1 MDAELQRLIAK
12 TRTAHGQQSAER
24 PTSGHAVG
32 SSSHR
37 SIAPTFPAAQQ
48 AAVPRKRKRLKADAA
63 DAGPSPGRPR
73 LAPPPSF
80 AERDLFFSASA
91 DRVHTRAPMTQ
102 LGASGAPRDAPVV
115 QQQQKQQQ
123 KADFKE
129 MAVSVELYGSARLE
143 GLSKKDQ
150 KARERQRLGLQPE
163 KPHKRPYK
171 QLMELRKK
179 QRGQDAV
186 AAALAKEAGNTVRK
200 QAPELLRAAERAK
213 FRADD
218 GPTDGVNAGSGVLHV
233 NAKQIRAVRF
243 HSKKGGGGG
252 GKGKGGRGGGGK
264 GKGGRGGGGKGKG
277 GRGKGG
283 RGKGGGGRGR

>member
-63 DAGPSPGRPR
+63 DAGPPPGRPR

-102 LGASGAPRDAPVV
+102 LGASGSPRDAPFAGKLPAQQ

-123 KADFKE
+123 QQAFKE

-264 GKGGRGGGGKGKG
+264 GKGGRG
-277 GRGKGG
+277 KGG